1 MKSKSLFIAPLLCL
15 SSNAFAIPETAP
27 TPTEISNGIY
37 CENIGKVAF
46 STFNAM
52 WADVSKDAIK
62 LVFTSFL
69 GDDYKDDVSDVVDK
83 VYDFPEVTEKDENSM
98 LAMVNFP
105 RQVEDECLGAKNEQN
120 KSK

>member
-1 MKSKSLFIAPLLCL
+1 MKRKSLFIALLLCL

-27 TPTEISNGIY
+27 TPTQISNGIY

-52 WADVSKDAIK
+52 WADVDKDAIK

-83 VYDFPEVTEKDENSM
+83 VYDFPEVNEKDENSI

-105 RQVEDECLGAKNEQN
+105 RQVEDECLGAKSEPKQQ
-120 KSK
+120 